1 MLQLFIELI
10 LVVCPIIE
18 AVFNEG
24 LIHRIGR
31 NSLERHVVESDQVV
45 KLNKLLQC
53 VVILGRILILEVLI
67 PQHYG

>member
-1 MLQLFIELI
+1 LLQLFIEFI
-10 LVVCPIIE
+10 LVVCPIKE

-24 LIHRIGR
+24 LILRIGR
-31 NSLERHVVESDQVV
+31 NSLERHFVESDQVV

-67 PQHYG
+67 PQHYR

>member
-1 MLQLFIELI
+1 LLQLFKEFI
-10 LVVCPIIE
+10 LVVCPIVE

-24 LIHRIGR
+24 LILRIGR
-31 NSLERHVVESDQVV
+31 HSLERHVVESDQVV